1 MPKTYRIDFE
11 NFTPDTLLFAIH
23 ADFAD
28 NPGLEERVSFL
39 QATVPPE
46 GGMAGVE
53 FEESYSVMVI
63 DYFNLKG
70 IGIYKAFQS
79 IPAAIGTAWSLIFK
93 DNVSQFKRN
102 SIGKASSDTITILN
116 RSKTKATLGIG
127 IGGRPAAYKKNVYVD
142 AKAAFKISHGYY
154 LQVHRVDGMVKYD
167 VQTDPVKLEFAGG
180 LNIAKV
186 AAKLVN
192 SSKIVIS
199 VEYDYFENARDDSKL

>member
-1 MPKTYRIDFE
+1 MPRTYRVDFE

-28 NPGLEERVSFL
+28 KPGLEEQVSFL

-53 FEESYSVMVI
+53 FQESYSVMVI

-70 IGIYKAFQS
+70 IGIYKAFQN

-93 DNVSQFKRN
+93 DNVSQFKRDP
-102 SIGKASSDTITILN
+102 IGKAQPDTITILN

-142 AKAAFKISHGYY
+142 AKAAFKITHGYY
-154 LQVHRVDGMVKYD
+154 LQIHRVDGIVKYD
-167 VQTDPVKLEFAGG
+167 VQTDPVKLDFAGG

-186 AAKLVN
+186 TARLINGSRIVVN
-192 SSKIVIS
+192 
-199 VEYDYFENARDDSKL
+199 VEYGYFDGARDDSKL